1 MCSSWEEEWTF
12 LESTEEGWPES
23 GHRLLKLKGLDEQ
36 VRQGLLSLP
45 SPSLLTNT
53 TPLLTEHV
61 PFVPF
66 HMLQWKY
73 LIWWHT
79 SQLIPQGK
87 NYNSGLWTVVST
99 RASAVIRSQGH
110 LDPESHFTEVVPFQ
124 IDGVLDL
131 LPTLAKPWVT
141 LHITK
146 QSGHFT
152 VEGPSN
158 LISAPQINLTRRDSA
173 CRDILLLWSHHF
185 YLQPRL
191 HLWFTSRISLLH
203 LNTRSPR

>member
-1 MCSSWEEEWTF
+1 
-12 LESTEEGWPES
+12 
-23 GHRLLKLKGLDEQ
+23 
-36 VRQGLLSLP
+36 
-45 SPSLLTNT
+45 
-53 TPLLTEHV
+53 
-61 PFVPF
+61 
-66 HMLQWKY
+66 MLQWKY

-87 NYNSGLWTVVST
+87 NYNSGLWTVVSA

-110 LDPESHFTEVVPFQ
+110 LDPESRFTKVVPFQ
-124 IDGVLDL
+124 TDGVLDL

-158 LISAPQINLTRRDSA
+158 LVSAPQINLTRRDSA

-185 YLQPRL
+185 YLQPQL
-191 HLWFTSRISLLH
+191 HLWFTSRYLSSILTQDPHDNFFQTLSINIPRNHWPYSTCSPSQIWMPLGQSSLFHH
-203 LNTRSPR
+203 LPGFLM